1 MEKNARQ
8 TNAVIAGEKEIRRGL
23 VPRELPMSEEMHSP
37 QPPSKSL
44 EEQAREFL
52 LLLEQIISTA
62 PEMVDELEKIPA

>member
-1 MEKNARQ
+1 
-8 TNAVIAGEKEIRRGL
+8 
-23 VPRELPMSEEMHSP
+23 MSEEMHSP